1 MASCNTVVFCR
12 LNKRTTLSKLDANAG
27 KRGLFR
33 IPRILQWIKAAGQKD
48 RGTQILLPKEGRKV
62 IWRQM
67 EAINFSAKHDDS
79 DLVYRALSDEK
90 LCFLFLR
97 LDLCLLVCGETCFL
111 FSSSSNLLLCHPFC
125 FSRTR

>member
-1 MASCNTVVFCR
+1 MASSNTVVFCR

-79 DLVYRALSDEK
+79 TLFIARSPMKNCV
-90 LCFLFLR
+90 FLFLR

>member
-1 MASCNTVVFCR
+1 MASSNTVVFCR

-27 KRGLFR
+27 KWGLFR

-48 RGTQILLPKEGRKV
+48 QGTQILLPKEGRKV

-90 LCFLFLR
+90 LCFFISSAWSLSPR
-97 LDLCLLVCGETCFL
+97 LWWDM
-111 FSSSSNLLLCHPFC
+111 FSIFQFQQLTSLSPFLLLAN
-125 FSRTR
+125 